1 MLRVLAKQFMRK
13 LKILLHCR
21 IFYIVLT
28 IILTSA
34 ALLITNLEN
43 RKSIYNEGNNK
54 FNGYIKKIE
63 VDGNKLKLEFKAK
76 ETLIVDYRINSEEE
90 KNFLLNN
97 LKLGDYLTIEGVLE
111 KPYNNTIFNNFNY
124 RKYLSYKNIF
134 WILKATKITKVK
146 DNNKFLYTLKQKI
159 IDYLNKIPNNEYMY
173 ALILGDK
180 TYLDDDVYKSYCTN
194 GINHLFAISGLHVT
208 IIIGIFGYILKR
220 IGVFL
225 ELRTFI
231 IYLFLGIYLFLTN
244 YSPSILRASVFYFFH
259 SLNPYLKLS
268 SKKILFI
275 TYSLLLLLNP
285 YFIYDLGF
293 QFSFLVTGF
302 IILFYKKQKNYFLD
316 LMYISYL
323 ASLASFPLVLY
334 YSFEISLITVIN
346 NLIFVPFFSFFL
358 MPLILVTFLF
368 PSLMSITNF
377 LFKLLERLSLF
388 ISSFDVVLIFGKPSL
403 IIVFLYYFL
412 IVMFLKYKK
421 KTYLGILLVLLTIHY
436 NLNWFNPNALVLVFD
451 VGQGDSILVNY
462 PYNKGTVLIDTGGTT
477 SYNKE
482 KWKERRKKY
491 HPAKGVITYL
501 KSIGIKNIDYLILT
515 HGDYDHA
522 GDAIYLL
529 DNFKVSNVIFP
540 DTKQN
545 NLISE
550 IISYLKRKKIH
561 YYFLKSGDR
570 IKISNYNLNVL
581 APFKKSENTND
592 SSLVLQT
599 KIYKR
604 SFLFLGDIS
613 KSIEKEIIEK
623 YPTLKADFLKV
634 AHHGSKTSTS
644 RDLIEKVSPKYAF
657 ISSGRN
663 NPFNHPSIETI
674 NILKV
679 YNVKIFN
686 TQEVG
691 SIKCVL
697 NSESVETFLTSPP

>member
-1 MLRVLAKQFMRK
+1 MRK
-13 LKILLHCR
+13 R
-21 IFYIVLT
+21 
-28 IILTSA
+28 
-34 ALLITNLEN
+34 
-43 RKSIYNEGNNK
+43 
-54 FNGYIKKIE
+54 
-63 VDGNKLKLEFKAK
+63 
-76 ETLIVDYRINSEEE
+76 
-90 KNFLLNN
+90 
-97 LKLGDYLTIEGVLE
+97 
-111 KPYNNTIFNNFNY
+111 
-124 RKYLSYKNIF
+124 
-134 WILKATKITKVK
+134 
-146 DNNKFLYTLKQKI
+146 Q
-159 IDYLNKIPNNEYMY
+159 
-173 ALILGDK
+173 
-180 TYLDDDVYKSYCTN
+180 
-194 GINHLFAISGLHVT
+194 
-208 IIIGIFGYILKR
+208 
-220 IGVFL
+220 
-225 ELRTFI
+225 
-231 IYLFLGIYLFLTN
+231 
-244 YSPSILRASVFYFFH
+244 SP
-259 SLNPYLKLS
+259 
-268 SKKILFI
+268 
-275 TYSLLLLLNP
+275 
-285 YFIYDLGF
+285 
-293 QFSFLVTGF
+293 
-302 IILFYKKQKNYFLD
+302 
-316 LMYISYL
+316 
-323 ASLASFPLVLY
+323 
-334 YSFEISLITVIN
+334 
-346 NLIFVPFFSFFL
+346 
-358 MPLILVTFLF
+358 
-368 PSLMSITNF
+368 
-377 LFKLLERLSLF
+377 
-388 ISSFDVVLIFGKPSL
+388 
-403 IIVFLYYFL
+403 
-412 IVMFLKYKK
+412 
-421 KTYLGILLVLLTIHY
+421 
-436 NLNWFNPNALVLVFD
+436 
-451 VGQGDSILVNY
+451 
-462 PYNKGTVLIDTGGTT
+462 
-477 SYNKE
+477 
-482 KWKERRKKY
+482 
-491 HPAKGVITYL
+491 
-501 KSIGIKNIDYLILT
+501 

-545 NLISE
+545 DLISE